1 MQSDLIPLMPHADWC
16 ANFNIIHAVGWDLG
30 LSKFRAICSL
40 VNNHKFK
47 SNVLAKVSEKYN
59 RDFNEI
65 INNTNTDLLAI
76 NATVFQNNK

>member
-1 MQSDLIPLMPHADWC
+1 M
-16 ANFNIIHAVGWDLG
+16 
-30 LSKFRAICSL
+30 
-40 VNNHKFK
+40 NNNKFK